1 MELDRALAQ
10 NELYIVFQPFVDVFS
25 RRATGF
31 ERFAL
36 AHPINGELSARSSSR
51 CSNVAG

>member
-31 ERFAL
+31 EAL
-36 AHPINGELSARSSSR
+36 LR
-51 CSNVAG
+51 CAIRLTVS